1 MKGTVMRQKKNK
13 KPTSKDLQR
22 AIMDLRYGLTAVQSQ
37 VGSLTEIFS
46 DFLDYTHKKTK
57 FIKYLEK
64 KQESK
69 VPGSVENPEVVQEE
83 LV

>member
-1 MKGTVMRQKKNK
+1 MKQKRNK
-13 KPTSKDLQR
+13 RPTSKDFQR
-22 AIMDLRYGLTAVQSQ
+22 EIMNLSYRLTAVQSQ

-46 DFLDYTHKKTK
+46 DFLDYTRKKNK
-57 FIKYLEK
+57 FVKYLEK